1 MPRPAGVRNHDFE
14 KKRADL
20 VRRLTDYAL
29 SSDLRRP
36 ALRQFAQAL
45 DTSEPTLRHYFGDR
59 SGVILAVLEEIGQRG
74 QVTWNAVAT
83 PAKDLKTAIE
93 EYFRLSGAGIQHGG
107 YVRAHAFG
115 IIEGLADEEL
125 GQAYLRLVLGPA
137 LKAIAVKLAR
147 TEGGVDTV
155 EQQAAAAMALFAP
168 LLGLSIHQNLLGGE
182 TSEPLNV
189 PRMLELTERILT
201 HGLLAEAKTEAGQPA

>member
-14 KKRADL
+14 QKRADL

-45 DTSEPTLRHYFGDR
+45 GTSEPTLRHYFGDR
-59 SGVILAVLEEIGQRG
+59 SGVVLAVLEEIGQRG
-74 QVTWNAVAT
+74 QVTWNAVST
-83 PAKDLKTAIE
+83 PASDLATAIE
-93 EYFRLSGAGIQHGG
+93 EYFRLSAAGIQHGG

-137 LKAIAVKLAR
+137 LKAISVKLGR
-147 TEGGVDTV
+147 TPGGLPDPD
-155 EQQAAAAMALFAP
+155 QQGAAAMALFAP
-168 LLGLSIHQNLLGGE
+168 LLGLSIHQNLLGGD
-182 TSEPLNV
+182 TSEPIDV
-189 PRMLELTERILT
+189 TRMLELTQRLLT
-201 HGLLAEAKTEAGQPA
+201 HGLLAEAEQTVDQPA